1 MKKESRNSTIPYPG
15 WLYHPAGRPP
25 ATQLFDHHV
34 HTRYSACC
42 HERYDL
48 REIARAHDRLGF
60 PYSCVS
66 DHVHSGADGAFVA
79 EHQRVRNDLAA
90 GGFGKPIF
98 IGIEASIM
106 DFGGHLELDSVNGE
120 PDYLLCSDHWIGDT
134 GITMDDLPGSAKLV
148 RTMHED
154 DYGALKAMYNNVA
167 TMYVNAITRNKVDIL
182 AHPFDT
188 FMRIA
193 NFDQYLLDVFGRVCE
208 ACQDN
213 RVAIEINNQSV
224 KRQLDLFSRVEPLHA
239 DCLPAPEFYT
249 QLFEIAVGYDVR
261 FSTGSDAHVAK
272 EIGDLNRSR
281 QFIEQL
287 GIPQGRIFSLRGR
300 AGTPSGDR

>member
-1 MKKESRNSTIPYPG
+1 M
-15 WLYHPAGRPP
+15 H
-25 ATQLFDHHV
+25 LFDHHV

-42 HERYDL
+42 HERYTL
-48 REIARAHDRLGF
+48 REIARTHDKLGF

-90 GGFGKPIF
+90 GGFKKPIF

-106 DFGGHLELDSVNGE
+106 DFEGHLALDSVNGKL
-120 PDYLLCSDHWIGDT
+120 DYVLCSDHWIGDS
-134 GITMDDLPGSAKLV
+134 GITMDDLQRSAGLV
-148 RTMHED
+148 KAMHEKD
-154 DYGALKAMYNNVA
+154 PQGLKRLYGDVANMYA
-167 TMYVNAITRNKVDIL
+167 NAITRNEVDIL

-193 NFDQYLLDVFGRVCE
+193 NFDQHLLDVFGCVCE
-208 ACQDN
+208 ACQGTS
-213 RVAIEINNQSV
+213 VAIEINNQSV
-224 KRQLDLFSRVEPLHA
+224 KRQLDLFSRAEQLHA

-249 QLFEIAVGYDVR
+249 RLFKIAVGYDVQ
-261 FSTGSDAHVAK
+261 FSTGSDAHVVK

-287 GIPQGRIFSLRGR
+287 GIPERRIFSLRD
-300 AGTPSGDR
+300 SQEQHD

>member
-1 MKKESRNSTIPYPG
+1 M
-15 WLYHPAGRPP
+15 
-25 ATQLFDHHV
+25 QLFDHHV

-66 DHVHSGADGAFVA
+66 DHVHSDADGAFVA

-106 DFGGHLELDSVNGE
+106 DVGGHLALDSVNGE
-120 PDYLLCSDHWIGDT
+120 PDYVLCSDHWIGDM
-134 GITMDDLPGSAKLV
+134 GISMDDLQGSARVVKA
-148 RTMHED
+148 MHEKD
-154 DYGALKAMYNNVA
+154 PQALKSLYGDVASMYA
-167 TMYVNAITRNKVDIL
+167 NAVTRNKVDIL

-188 FMRIA
+188 FMRIG
-193 NFDQYLLDVFGRVCE
+193 NFDQHLLDVFGRVCE
-208 ACQDN
+208 ACQD
-213 RVAIEINNQSV
+213 RRMAIEINNQSV

-239 DCLPAPEFYT
+239 DCLPAPDFYT
-249 QLFEIAVGYDVR
+249 RLFKVAVGYDLQ

-287 GIPQGRIFSLRGR
+287 GIPQGRIFSLLDRTS
-300 AGTPSGDR
+300 TPPGDR